1 MESEL
6 LGFQQ
11 LQLALLLS
19 IEPQLL
25 LLLLLPLPKM
35 GNPQELSAPRIISA
49 ALSLSAPV
57 SLIAGVLRLP
67 LQVLRLTLSM
77 SQVAATLVIL
87 TFKLWFQLLVFLLRR
102 DAPQALTAVYLHESW
117 YGCR

>member
-1 MESEL
+1 ML
-6 LGFQQ
+6 LVLLQ

-19 IEPQLL
+19 VQPQ

-67 LQVLRLTLSM
+67 LQVLRLTPSM
-77 SQVAATLVIL
+77 SQVAAMLLIL
-87 TFKLWFQLLVFLLRR
+87 SFKIWLQPRSPPPL
-102 DAPQALTAVYLHESW
+102 
-117 YGCR
+117 